1 MPQPSPPVRVLVVD
15 DEHLIA
21 DTLSKILQMRGFEVK
36 TAYSGEQ
43 AVESAKVFGPDVLVT
58 DVVMSGMN
66 GIETGRCIQSMLP
79 SCKVI
84 LFSGHVATTDLLRD
98 YDDNTFEVML
108 KPVHPK
114 VFVSRVFA
122 CSPHRQDKTAEH
134 RVEEAVIDSLIRP

>member
-1 MPQPSPPVRVLVVD
+1 MPQPCQPVRVLVVD

-21 DTLSKILQMRGFEVK
+21 DTLSMILEMRGFEVK

-66 GIETGRCIQSMLP
+66 GIETGRCIQRMLA

-84 LFSGHVATTDLLRD
+84 LFSGHVATRTCCVIMTKTLSRSLRSQCIRK
-98 YDDNTFEVML
+98 YSSAGCL
-108 KPVHPK
+108 PVLHI
-114 VFVSRVFA
+114 A
-122 CSPHRQDKTAEH
+122 KTE
-134 RVEEAVIDSLIRP
+134 